1 MEKHRK
7 AFRQIEEWR
16 KEISTKE
23 SKHINNVT
31 DKNILLYLALK
42 KVVKCSVQV
51 VKTGEHCPEKPTKE
65 INRLPVC
72 DKCYDNWVEIIKN

>member
-42 KVVKCSVQV
+42 KVVK
-51 VKTGEHCPEKPTKE
+51 TGEHCPEKQTKE
-65 INRLPVC
+65 INSG
-72 DKCYDNWVEIIKN
+72 

>member
-42 KVVKCSVQV
+42 KVVK
-51 VKTGEHCPEKPTKE
+51 TGEHCPEKPTKE
-65 INRLPVC
+65 INILPVC